1 MKSVKMTDTKQAH
14 YFFAG
19 GGTGGHIYPAIAVA
33 QRIRKIAPDAAI
45 TFFCSS
51 RPIDTKILSA
61 SGFESVKL
69 ISSGFSLRPDKLIKF
84 IFGFLKSYAIA
95 AGKLKE
101 AKTSRANTI
110 IIGTG
115 GFVSAPALIAANKAK
130 IPIAMINV
138 DSVPGRANKLLASL
152 AKVIFV
158 QFEYTK
164 KYFKDDAD
172 RVEVTGCPLRESF
185 FAADKTEAIAKLGL
199 NQDKKTFVVTG
210 ASSGSVNINRAVT
223 ESFGKLARFAEQ
235 WQMVHITGTAN
246 FDKVKAEYENAE
258 IDAVVLDYC
267 DDMAALLTTADIVV
281 GRAGAV
287 SVAEYAQ
294 SSAAAICI
302 PYPYHKDNH
311 QYINAKQ
318 LADAGG
324 AVIVEDNADI
334 ATRLSEKLLA
344 LMADDAMRNQIAA
357 AAKTITNPNAAEQI
371 AEGIISLSH

>member
-1 MKSVKMTDTKQAH
+1 MSNTKQAH

-33 QRIRKIAPDAAI
+33 QRIRKIDPDAAI

-61 SGFESVKL
+61 SGFKSVKL

-95 AGKLKE
+95 AGELKE
-101 AKTSRANTI
+101 AKRSGANII

-115 GFVSAPALIAANKAK
+115 GFVSAPALIAANKAE

-152 AKVIFV
+152 AKIIFV

-164 KYFKDDAD
+164 KYFKDAAG
-172 RVEVTGCPLRESF
+172 RVEVAGCPLRESF
-185 FAADKTEAIAKLGL
+185 FAEDKTEAIARLGL
-199 NQDKKTFVVTG
+199 DENKKTLVITG
-210 ASSGSVNINRAVT
+210 ASSGSVNINSAVT

-235 WQMVHITGTAN
+235 WQMVHITGAAN

-267 DDMAALLTTADIVV
+267 DDMAALLTIADIVI
-281 GRAGAV
+281 GRSGAV
-287 SVAEYAQ
+287 SIAEYAQ
-294 SSAAAICI
+294 SATASICI

-311 QYINAKQ
+311 QHINAQQ
-318 LADAGG
+318 LAHTGG
-324 AVIVEDNADI
+324 AVIIEDNADT

-357 AAKTITNPNAAEQI
+357 AAKTIANPQAAEQI
-371 AEGIISLSH
+371 AEKLVRL

>member
-1 MKSVKMTDTKQAH
+1 MRNTKQAH

-33 QRIRKIAPDAAI
+33 QRIRKIDPDAAI

-51 RPIDTKILSA
+51 RPIDTKILST

-84 IFGFLKSYAIA
+84 IFGFLKSYAVA

-101 AKTSRANTI
+101 AKRSSGDII

-152 AKVIFV
+152 AKTIFV
-158 QFEYTK
+158 QFGCTK
-164 KYFKDDAD
+164 KYFKHAAD
-172 RVEVTGCPLRESF
+172 KVEVTGCPLRESF
-185 FAADKTEAIAKLGL
+185 FAEDKTEAIARLGL
-199 NQDKKTFVVTG
+199 DENKKTLVITG
-210 ASSGSVNINRAVT
+210 ASSGSANINRAVS
-223 ESFGKLARFAEQ
+223 ESFGKLARFVEQ
-235 WQMVHITGTAN
+235 WQMVHITGPAN
-246 FDKVKAEYENAE
+246 FDKVKAEYEKAK

-267 DDMAALLTTADIVV
+267 DDMAALLTIADIVI
-281 GRAGAV
+281 GRSGAV
-287 SVAEYAQ
+287 SIAEYAQ
-294 SSAAAICI
+294 SATASICI

-311 QYINAKQ
+311 QHINAQQ

-324 AVIVEDNADI
+324 AVIVEDNSDT

-344 LMADDAMRNQIAA
+344 LMADDAMRNQIAT
-357 AAKTITNPNAAEQI
+357 AAKTIANPNAAEQI
-371 AEGIISLSH
+371 AKAIISLLH